1 MASTNPIPSPGESR
15 ASGVAEKVGS
25 SSLWVPAPAL
35 PLLLLL
41 LLPPPLL
48 SPGSFLHRLPAWRN
62 FHQGTRHYRSKTEKL
77 KTCEGAFD
85 LYFILDTPKLRVSF
99 ITYSTEGHTL
109 MKLTSDKNKIRDGL
123 AELQNV
129 VPTGATHMQE
139 GFIKVNERSK
149 RQTLEVNKAVRMKST
164 VYFVAYKDYKKEELR
179 NIVQTP
185 SQVYKAERF
194 QSLNRMLNSLVG
206 NSCTKVTSEMTYFVC
221 LKGLL
226 LHLKSLGMGLGMTC
240 YSCRPREGS
249 LSPASHVPLNVAF
262 SKDYSVRYRIPSS
275 YQSRKDE
282 ILCRYKLKDN
292 SVYEKKPYRISQNNI
307 FCPRHEFQKD
317 GEVLQSDYSLD
328 NGKTYEGNLKITAIF
343 CVSAQDDPLQNV
355 DNQPETTVL
364 TVVTA
369 EITVTTAET
378 PPTTMDPLTTTQS
391 TTEPVTTMRTTSVV
405 KQESTAN
412 TDILPHHLGPT
423 GIRPKTTPKAIVT
436 TVPMVVTE
444 ERTLD
449 NSVVYALV
457 ILTLGVIVLVLCC
470 FYCCLRPRKE
480 LPAVQI
486 IQRDSNMCTHT
497 CTRLTLPSCRFQE
510 NNMRRIEGKLD
521 TLCDFVQCYNQMPLL
536 WYQPRSKVCTEACS
550 HGSTGASSRDCSPS
564 GQLSTTPALCPKPP
578 QQRPCRAE
586 DRQEVEG
593 GLRHWRTREGHPA
606 SEGRALSHLPKVTVP
621 RPPLEGGSTPGP
633 AWGALTASRTP
644 SGPCRPAPESAQGSL
659 GQGQR
664 RLFAK
669 AEHSLSG
676 HDRGGGDRRAAAA
689 PRAA

>member
-1 MASTNPIPSPGESR
+1 MI
-15 ASGVAEKVGS
+15 
-25 SSLWVPAPAL
+25 
-35 PLLLLL
+35 
-41 LLPPPLL
+41 
-48 SPGSFLHRLPAWRN
+48 N
-62 FHQGTRHYRSKTEKL
+62 F
-77 KTCEGAFD
+77 
-85 LYFILDTPKLRVSF
+85 
-99 ITYSTEGHTL
+99 
-109 MKLTSDKNKIRDGL
+109 
-123 AELQNV
+123 
-129 VPTGATHMQE
+129 
-139 GFIKVNERSK
+139 
-149 RQTLEVNKAVRMKST
+149 EVNKAVRMKST

-206 NSCTKVTSEMTYFVC
+206 NSCTKVTSETTYFVC
-221 LKGLL
+221 LK
-226 LHLKSLGMGLGMTC
+226 
-240 YSCRPREGS
+240 E
-249 LSPASHVPLNVAF
+249 
-262 SKDYSVRYRIPSS
+262 DYSVRYRIPSS

-307 FCPRHEFQKD
+307 FCPRHKFQKD

-343 CVSAQDDPLQNV
+343 CVSAQDDLLQNV

-449 NSVVYALV
+449 NSVVYALM

-470 FYCCLRPRKE
+470 FYCCLRPHKE

-497 CTRLTLPSCRFQE
+497 CTRLTLPSCRFQ

-564 GQLSTTPALCPKPP
+564 GVLPGEDAGPSLPLCAFPGARGARHAVGWPVCPGRLQCESSAVPGLGREGVVLLCPRARRSCPEASGLFSSQTKGFTFAAVRTAHRPSEVPP
-578 QQRPCRAE
+578 AAPVLGAQSLASGLWLGLDPSARSCQKALGKARVLWLSGFALASEAPRPGGS
-586 DRQEVEG
+586 RQVPNQN
-593 GLRHWRTREGHPA
+593 RESPA
-606 SEGRALSHLPKVTVP
+606 SEP
-621 RPPLEGGSTPGP
+621 
-633 AWGALTASRTP
+633 WGCLGEAGHA
-644 SGPCRPAPESAQGSL
+644 PAPEL
-659 GQGQR
+659 G
-664 RLFAK
+664 L
-669 AEHSLSG
+669 E
-676 HDRGGGDRRAAAA
+676 AAAA
-689 PRAA
+689 PGGQHPGRGRVSTSPTMSVLKGREAEPSWPRAPTLSASISEAFSVTFCLSSSRQCPCFNFILVNPHCRP

>member
-1 MASTNPIPSPGESR
+1 MI
-15 ASGVAEKVGS
+15 
-25 SSLWVPAPAL
+25 
-35 PLLLLL
+35 
-41 LLPPPLL
+41 
-48 SPGSFLHRLPAWRN
+48 N
-62 FHQGTRHYRSKTEKL
+62 F
-77 KTCEGAFD
+77 
-85 LYFILDTPKLRVSF
+85 
-99 ITYSTEGHTL
+99 
-109 MKLTSDKNKIRDGL
+109 
-123 AELQNV
+123 
-129 VPTGATHMQE
+129 
-139 GFIKVNERSK
+139 
-149 RQTLEVNKAVRMKST
+149 EVNKAVRMKST

-262 SKDYSVRYRIPSS
+262 SEDYSVRYRIPSS

-343 CVSAQDDPLQNV
+343 CDDLLQNV

-449 NSVVYALV
+449 NSVVYALM

-497 CTRLTLPSCRFQE
+497 CTRLTLPSCRFQ
-510 NNMRRIEGKLD
+510 R
-521 TLCDFVQCYNQMPLL
+521 
-536 WYQPRSKVCTEACS
+536 
-550 HGSTGASSRDCSPS
+550 
-564 GQLSTTPALCPKPP
+564 TT
-578 QQRPCRAE
+578 
-586 DRQEVEG
+586 
-593 GLRHWRTREGHPA
+593 
-606 SEGRALSHLPKVTVP
+606 
-621 RPPLEGGSTPGP
+621 
-633 AWGALTASRTP
+633 
-644 SGPCRPAPESAQGSL
+644 
-659 GQGQR
+659 
-664 RLFAK
+664 
-669 AEHSLSG
+669 
-676 HDRGGGDRRAAAA
+676 
-689 PRAA
+689 